1 MSKGSSPFVQI
12 AIYGGLAVAVIALAV
27 IGGIVLSVLND
38 GENHKDAMMMS
49 PPPAPPPGA
58 RMRAMSEHEE
68 IYGRGNSH
76 FDLSKKEKAIFS
88 SLAHRKMMSGKP
100 LR

>member
-12 AIYGGLAVAVIALAV
+12 AIYGCLAVAVIALAV

-49 PPPAPPPGA
+49 PPPAPPPA
-58 RMRAMSEHEE
+58 RMRAMSEHQE
-68 IYGRGNSH
+68 IYGRGNAH
-76 FDLSKKEKAIFS
+76 FDLTKNEKALFQT
-88 SLAHRKMMSGKP
+88 LAHRKVAASKH

>member
-49 PPPAPPPGA
+49 PPPAPPPA
-58 RMRAMSEHEE
+58 RVRAMSEHEE
-68 IYGRGNSH
+68 IYGRGSAH
-76 FDLSKKEKAIFS
+76 FDLSKKEKALFS

-100 LR
+100 SR

>member
-49 PPPAPPPGA
+49 PPPPPV

-68 IYGRGNSH
+68 IYGSGNAH
-76 FDLSKKEKAIFS
+76 FDLSKNEKAVFS

-100 LR
+100 SR

>member
-12 AIYGGLAVAVIALAV
+12 AIYGGLAVAVIALAIV
-27 IGGIVLSVLND
+27 SGIVLSVLND

-49 PPPAPPPGA
+49 PPPSPPPV
-58 RMRAMSEHEE
+58 RMRAMTEHQE
-68 IYGRGNSH
+68 IYGHGNSH
-76 FDLSKKEKAIFS
+76 FELTQKEKAVFS
-88 SLAHRKMMSGKP
+88 SLAHRKLMSGKP

>member
-1 MSKGSSPFVQI
+1 MGASPFVKL
-12 AIYGGLAVAVIALAV
+12 AIFGGLALAAVAVAI
-27 IGGIVLSVLND
+27 IGGMVINVLND

-49 PPPAPPPGA
+49 PPPPPV

-68 IYGRGNSH
+68 IYGSGNAH
-76 FDLSKKEKAIFS
+76 FDLSKNEKAVFS

-100 LR
+100 SR

>member
-12 AIYGGLAVAVIALAV
+12 AIYGGLAVAVIALAIV
-27 IGGIVLSVLND
+27 GGIVLSVLND

-49 PPPAPPPGA
+49 PPPSPPPV
-58 RMRAMSEHEE
+58 RMRAMTEHQE

-76 FDLSKKEKAIFS
+76 FELTQKEKAVFS
-88 SLAHRKMMSGKP
+88 SLAHRKLMSGKP

>member
-12 AIYGGLAVAVIALAV
+12 AIYGGLAVAVIALAI

-38 GENHKDAMMMS
+38 GETHKDAMMMS
-49 PPPAPPPGA
+49 PPPAPPPA

-68 IYGRGNSH
+68 IYGRGNAH
-76 FDLSKKEKAIFS
+76 FDLTKKEKAIFS
-88 SLAHRKMMSGKP
+88 SLANRKLMSGKP